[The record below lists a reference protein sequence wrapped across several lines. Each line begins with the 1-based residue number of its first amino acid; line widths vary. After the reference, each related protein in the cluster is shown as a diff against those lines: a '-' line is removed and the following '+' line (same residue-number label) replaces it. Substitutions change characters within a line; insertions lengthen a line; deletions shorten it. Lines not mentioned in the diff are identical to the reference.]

1 MSRIAYVDGVYQPLN
16 LPGILV
22 EDRGY
27 QFADGVY
34 EVCAIRN
41 GRLLDEARHLDR
53 LEYSLDELDMPMP
66 MSRPALQQ
74 VMRETLRRNR
84 IHSGILYM
92 QVSRGVAP
100 REHMYDASLKPILVM
115 TARPI
120 SAERRLQI
128 MKKGISVISVPD
140 QRWARC
146 DIKSISL
153 LPNVLARQLARNAK
167 VQEAWQIDVQG
178 MVTEG
183 AATNA
188 WIVDSKGVLRTRP
201 AGNDILNGIVRQVL
215 LDCVSEL
222 GLKFEEKPFSLDE
235 ALAAQEC
242 FSTASTMSV
251 FPVVKIDGKNIANGK
266 PGSVAK
272 TLSNA
277 YDTVE
282 KKLPKN

>member
-1 MSRIAYVDGVYQPLN
+1 MSRIAYIDGVYQPLN
-16 LPGILV
+16 MPGILV

-34 EVCAIRN
+34 EVCAIR
-41 GRLLDEARHLDR
+41 GGKLLDEARHLDR
-53 LEYSLDELDMPMP
+53 LDYSLAALDMPPP
-66 MSRPALQQ
+66 MSRLALQQ

-84 IHSGILYM
+84 VRDGILYM

-100 REHMYDASLKPILVM
+100 REHMFNPDLKPVLVI

-120 SAERRLQI
+120 AADRRAQI
-128 MKKGISVISVPD
+128 MKKGISVVSVPD

-153 LPNVLARQLARNAK
+153 LPNVLARQSARNAK
-167 VQEAWQIDVQG
+167 VQEAWQIDGQG

-188 WIVDSKGVLRTRP
+188 WIVDAKGVLRTRP
-201 AGNDILNGIVRQVL
+201 ASHEILNGIVRQVL
-215 LDCVSEL
+215 LDCVADL
-222 GLKFEEKPFSLDE
+222 GMKFEEKPFSLKE
-235 ALAAQEC
+235 ALAAREC

-251 FPVVKIDGKNIANGK
+251 FPVIEIDGQKIGAGK
-266 PGSVAK
+266 PGEVAK
-272 TLSNA
+272 MLSDA
-277 YDTVE
+277 YDAV
-282 KKLPKN
+282 KV

>member
-1 MSRIAYVDGVYQPLN
+1 MSRIAYIDGVYQPLN
-16 LPGILV
+16 MPGILV

-34 EVCAIRN
+34 EVCAIR
-41 GRLLDEARHLDR
+41 GGKLLDEARHLDR
-53 LEYSLDELDMPMP
+53 LDYSLAALDMPPP
-66 MSRPALQQ
+66 MSRAALQQ

-84 IHSGILYM
+84 VRDGILYM

-100 REHMYDASLKPILVM
+100 REHMFNPDLKPVLVI

-120 SAERRLQI
+120 AADRRAQI
-128 MKKGISVISVPD
+128 MKKGISVVSVPD

-153 LPNVLARQLARNAK
+153 LPNVLARQSARNAK
-167 VQEAWQIDVQG
+167 VQEAWQIDGQG

-188 WIVDSKGVLRTRP
+188 WIVDAKGVLRTRP
-201 AGNDILNGIVRQVL
+201 ASHEILNGIVRQVL
-215 LDCVSEL
+215 LDCVADL
-222 GLKFEEKPFSLDE
+222 GMKFEEKPFSLKE
-235 ALAAQEC
+235 ALAAKEC

-251 FPVVKIDGKNIANGK
+251 FPVIEIDGQKIGAGK
-266 PGSVAK
+266 PGEVAK
-272 TLSNA
+272 MLSDA
-277 YDTVE
+277 YDAVE
-282 KKLPKN
+282 V

>member
-53 LEYSLDELDMPMP
+53 LEYSLDALDMPMP

-167 VQEAWQIDVQG
+167 VQEAWQIDGQG

-188 WIVDSKGVLRTRP
+188 WIVDAKGVLRTRP

>member
-16 LPGILV
+16 LPGIFV

-53 LEYSLDELDMPMP
+53 LEYSLDALDMPMP
-66 MSRPALQQ
+66 MSRAALQQ

-120 SAERRLQI
+120 SAERRMQI

-153 LPNVLARQLARNAK
+153 LPNVLARQSARNAK
-167 VQEAWQIDVQG
+167 VQEAWQIDKEG

-188 WIVDSKGVLRTRP
+188 WIVDAKGVLRTRP

-251 FPVVKIDGKNIANGK
+251 FPVVKIDGKKISDGK

>member
-1 MSRIAYVDGVYQPLN
+1 MSRIAYIDGVYQPLN
-16 LPGILV
+16 MPGILV

-34 EVCAIRN
+34 EVCAIR
-41 GRLLDEARHLDR
+41 GGKLLDEARHLDR
-53 LEYSLDELDMPMP
+53 LDYSLAALDMPPP
-66 MSRPALQQ
+66 MSRAALQQ

-84 IHSGILYM
+84 MRDGILYM

-100 REHMYDASLKPILVM
+100 REHMFNPDLKPVLVI

-120 SAERRLQI
+120 AADRRAQI
-128 MKKGISVISVPD
+128 MKKGISVVSVPD

-153 LPNVLARQLARNAK
+153 LPNVLARQSARNAK
-167 VQEAWQIDVQG
+167 VQEAWQIDGQG

-188 WIVDSKGVLRTRP
+188 WIVDAKGVLRTRP
-201 AGNDILNGIVRQVL
+201 ASHEILNGIVRQVL
-215 LDCVSEL
+215 LDCVADL
-222 GLKFEEKPFSLDE
+222 GMKFEEKPFSLKE
-235 ALAAQEC
+235 ALAAKEC

-251 FPVVKIDGKNIANGK
+251 FPVIEIDGQKIGAGK
-266 PGSVAK
+266 PGEVAK
-272 TLSNA
+272 MLSDA
-277 YDTVE
+277 YDAVE
-282 KKLPKN
+282 A

>member
-1 MSRIAYVDGVYQPLN
+1 MSRIAYIDGVYQPLN
-16 LPGILV
+16 MPGILV

-34 EVCAIRN
+34 EVCAIR
-41 GRLLDEARHLDR
+41 GGKLLDEARHLDR
-53 LEYSLDELDMPMP
+53 LDYSLAALDMPTP
-66 MSRPALQQ
+66 MSRAALQQ

-84 IHSGILYM
+84 VRDGILYM

-100 REHMYDASLKPILVM
+100 REHMFNPDLKPVLVI

-120 SAERRLQI
+120 AADRRAQI
-128 MKKGISVISVPD
+128 IKKGISVVSVPD

-153 LPNVLARQLARNAK
+153 LPNVLARQSARNAK
-167 VQEAWQIDVQG
+167 VQEAWQIDGQG

-188 WIVDSKGVLRTRP
+188 WIVDAKGVLRTRP
-201 AGNDILNGIVRQVL
+201 ASHKILNGIVRQVL
-215 LDCVSEL
+215 LDCVVDL
-222 GLKFEEKPFSLDE
+222 GMKFEEKPFSLKE
-235 ALAAQEC
+235 ALAAKEC

-251 FPVVKIDGKNIANGK
+251 FPVIEIDGQKIGAGK
-266 PGSVAK
+266 PGEVAK
-272 TLSNA
+272 MLSDA
-277 YDTVE
+277 YDAVE
-282 KKLPKN
+282 A

>member
-53 LEYSLDELDMPMP
+53 LEYSLDALDMPMP

-120 SAERRLQI
+120 SAERRMQI

-188 WIVDSKGVLRTRP
+188 WIVDAKGVLRTRP

-222 GLKFEEKPFSLDE
+222 GLKFEEEPFSLDE

>member
-1 MSRIAYVDGVYQPLN
+1 MSRIAYIDGVYQPLN
-16 LPGILV
+16 MPGILV

-34 EVCAIRN
+34 EVCAIRS
-41 GRLLDEARHLDR
+41 GKLLDEARHLDR
-53 LEYSLDELDMPMP
+53 LDYSLAALDMPPP
-66 MSRPALQQ
+66 MSRAALQQ

-84 IHSGILYM
+84 VRDGILYM

-100 REHMYDASLKPILVM
+100 REHMFNPDLKPVLVI

-120 SAERRLQI
+120 AAYRRAQI
-128 MKKGISVISVPD
+128 MKKGISVVSVPD

-153 LPNVLARQLARNAK
+153 LPNVLARQAARNAK

-188 WIVDSKGVLRTRP
+188 WIVDAKGFLRTRP
-201 AGNDILNGIVRQVL
+201 ASHEILNGIVRQVL
-215 LDCVSEL
+215 LDCVADL
-222 GLKFEEKPFSLDE
+222 GMKFEEKPFSLKE
-235 ALAAQEC
+235 ALTAKEC

-251 FPVVKIDGKNIANGK
+251 FPVIDIDGQKIGAGK
-266 PGSVAK
+266 PGEVAK
-272 TLSNA
+272 MLSDA
-277 YDTVE
+277 YDAVE
-282 KKLPKN
+282 A

>member
-1 MSRIAYVDGVYQPLN
+1 MSRIAYIDGVYQPMN

-41 GRLLDEARHLDR
+41 GKLLDETRHLDR
-53 LEYSLDELDMPMP
+53 LDYSLQALNIPMP
-66 MSRPALQQ
+66 MSRAALKQ

-84 IHSGILYM
+84 VSDGILYM

-100 REHMYDASLKPILVM
+100 REHMYDADLKPVLVI

-120 SAERRLQI
+120 AAERRAQI
-128 MKKGISVISVPD
+128 MRKGISAISVPD

-153 LPNVLARQLARNAK
+153 LPNVLARQSARNAK
-167 VQEAWQIDVQG
+167 VQEAWQIDGRG

-188 WIVDSKGVLRTRP
+188 WIVDAKGVLRTRP
-201 AGNDILNGIVRQVL
+201 ADHEILNGIVRQVL
-215 LDCVSEL
+215 LDCVAEL
-222 GLKFEEKPFSLDE
+222 GLKFAEKPFSLSE
-235 ALAAQEC
+235 ALAAKEC

-251 FPVVKIDGKNIANGK
+251 FPVVKLDGQKIGSGK
-266 PGSVAK
+266 PGPVAK
-272 TLSNA
+272 ALSVA

-282 KKLPKN
+282 QEVF

>member
-1 MSRIAYVDGVYQPLN
+1 MSRIAYIDGVYQPLN
-16 LPGILV
+16 IPGILV

-34 EVCAIRN
+34 EVCAIR
-41 GRLLDEARHLDR
+41 GGMLLDEARHLDR
-53 LEYSLDELDMPMP
+53 LDYSLAALDMPPP
-66 MSRPALQQ
+66 MSRAALQQ

-84 IHSGILYM
+84 VRDGILYM

-100 REHMYDASLKPILVM
+100 REHMFNPDLKPVLVI

-120 SAERRLQI
+120 AADRRAQI
-128 MKKGISVISVPD
+128 MKKGISVVSVPD

-153 LPNVLARQLARNAK
+153 LPNVLARQSARNAK

-188 WIVDSKGVLRTRP
+188 WIVDAKGVLRTRP
-201 AGNDILNGIVRQVL
+201 ASHEILNGIVRQVL
-215 LDCVSEL
+215 LDCVADL
-222 GLKFEEKPFSLDE
+222 GMKFEEMPFSLKE
-235 ALAAQEC
+235 ALAAKEC

-251 FPVVKIDGKNIANGK
+251 FPVIEIDGQKIGAGK
-266 PGSVAK
+266 PGEVAK
-272 TLSNA
+272 MLSDA
-277 YDTVE
+277 YDAVE
-282 KKLPKN
+282 A

>member
-34 EVCAIRN
+34 EVCAIRD

-53 LEYSLDELDMPMP
+53 LEYSLDALDMPMP

-188 WIVDSKGVLRTRP
+188 WIVDAKGVLRTRP

>member
-1 MSRIAYVDGVYQPLN
+1 MSRIAYIDGVYQPLN
-16 LPGILV
+16 MPGILV

-34 EVCAIRN
+34 EVCAIR
-41 GRLLDEARHLDR
+41 GGKLLDEARHLDR
-53 LEYSLDELDMPMP
+53 LDYSLAALDMPTP
-66 MSRPALQQ
+66 MSRAALQQ

-84 IHSGILYM
+84 VRDGILYM

-100 REHMYDASLKPILVM
+100 REHMFNPDLKPVLVI

-120 SAERRLQI
+120 AADRRAQI
-128 MKKGISVISVPD
+128 IKKGISVVSVPD

-153 LPNVLARQLARNAK
+153 LPNVLARQSARNAK
-167 VQEAWQIDVQG
+167 VQEAWQIDMQG

-188 WIVDSKGVLRTRP
+188 WIVDAKGVLRTRP
-201 AGNDILNGIVRQVL
+201 ASHKILNGIVRQVL
-215 LDCVSEL
+215 LDCVVDL
-222 GLKFEEKPFSLDE
+222 GMKFEEKPFSLKE
-235 ALAAQEC
+235 ALAAKEC

-251 FPVVKIDGKNIANGK
+251 FPVIEIDGQKIGAGK
-266 PGSVAK
+266 PGEVAK
-272 TLSNA
+272 MLSDA
-277 YDTVE
+277 YDAVE
-282 KKLPKN
+282 A

>member
-1 MSRIAYVDGVYQPLN
+1 MSRIAYIDGVYQPLN
-16 LPGILV
+16 MPGILV

-34 EVCAIRN
+34 EVCAIR
-41 GRLLDEARHLDR
+41 GGKLLDEARHLDR
-53 LEYSLDELDMPMP
+53 LDYSLAALDMPPP
-66 MSRPALQQ
+66 MSRAALQQ

-84 IHSGILYM
+84 VRDGILYM

-100 REHMYDASLKPILVM
+100 REHMFNPDLKPVLVI

-120 SAERRLQI
+120 AADRRAQI
-128 MKKGISVISVPD
+128 MKKGISVVSVPD

-153 LPNVLARQLARNAK
+153 LPNVLARQSARNAK
-167 VQEAWQIDVQG
+167 VQEAWQIDGQG

-188 WIVDSKGVLRTRP
+188 WIVDAKGVLRTRP
-201 AGNDILNGIVRQVL
+201 AGHEILNGIVRQVL
-215 LDCVSEL
+215 LDCVADL
-222 GLKFEEKPFSLDE
+222 GMKFEEKPFSLKE
-235 ALAAQEC
+235 ALAAKEC

-251 FPVVKIDGKNIANGK
+251 FPVIEIDGQKIGAGK
-266 PGSVAK
+266 PGEVAK
-272 TLSNA
+272 MLSDA
-277 YDTVE
+277 YDAVE
-282 KKLPKN
+282 A

>member
-1 MSRIAYVDGVYQPLN
+1 MSRIAYIDGVYQPLN
-16 LPGILV
+16 MPGILV

-34 EVCAIRN
+34 EVCAIR
-41 GRLLDEARHLDR
+41 GGKLLDEARHLAR
-53 LEYSLDELDMPMP
+53 LEYSLQALNMPPP
-66 MSRPALQQ
+66 MSRAALQQ

-84 IHSGILYM
+84 VRDGILYM

-100 REHMYDASLKPILVM
+100 REHMFDPNLKPVLVV

-120 SAERRLQI
+120 AADRRAQI

-153 LPNVLARQLARNAK
+153 LPNVLARQSARQAK
-167 VQEAWQIDVQG
+167 VQEAWQIDGQG

-188 WIVDSKGVLRTRP
+188 WIVDAKGVLRTRP
-201 AGNDILNGIVRQVL
+201 ANHEILNGIVRQVL
-215 LDCVSEL
+215 LDCVADL
-222 GLKFEEKPFSLDE
+222 GLKFEETPFSLKE
-235 ALAAQEC
+235 ALAAKEC

-251 FPVVKIDGKNIANGK
+251 FPVVEIDGQKIGTGK
-266 PGSVAK
+266 PGELAQK
-272 TLSNA
+272 LSDA

-282 KKLPKN
+282 A

>member
-53 LEYSLDELDMPMP
+53 LEYSLDALDMPMP

-188 WIVDSKGVLRTRP
+188 WIVDAKGVLRTRP

-222 GLKFEEKPFSLDE
+222 GLKFEERPFSLNE

>member
-1 MSRIAYVDGVYQPLN
+1 MSRIAYIDGVYQPLN
-16 LPGILV
+16 MPGILV

-34 EVCAIRN
+34 EVCAIRS
-41 GRLLDEARHLDR
+41 GKLLDEARHLAR
-53 LEYSLDELDMPMP
+53 LEYSLQALNMPPP
-66 MSRPALQQ
+66 MSRAALQQ

-84 IHSGILYM
+84 VRDGILYM

-100 REHMYDASLKPILVM
+100 REHMFDPDLKPVLVV

-120 SAERRLQI
+120 AADRRAQI

-153 LPNVLARQLARNAK
+153 LPNVLARQSARQAK
-167 VQEAWQIDVQG
+167 VQEAWQIDGQG

-188 WIVDSKGVLRTRP
+188 WIVDAKGVLRTRP
-201 AGNDILNGIVRQVL
+201 ATHEILNGIVRQVL
-215 LDCVSEL
+215 LDCVADL
-222 GLKFEEKPFSLDE
+222 GLKFEETPFSLKE
-235 ALAAQEC
+235 ALAAKEC

-251 FPVVKIDGKNIANGK
+251 FPVVEIDGQKIGTGK
-266 PGSVAK
+266 PGELAQK
-272 TLSNA
+272 LSDA

-282 KKLPKN
+282 A

>member
-1 MSRIAYVDGVYQPLN
+1 MSRIAYIDGVYQPLN
-16 LPGILV
+16 MPGILV

-34 EVCAIRN
+34 EVCAIRS
-41 GRLLDEARHLDR
+41 GKLLDEARHLDR
-53 LEYSLDELDMPMP
+53 LDYSLAALDMPPP
-66 MSRPALQQ
+66 MSRAALQQ

-84 IHSGILYM
+84 VRDGILYM

-100 REHMYDASLKPILVM
+100 REHMFNPDLKPVLVI

-120 SAERRLQI
+120 AADRRAQI
-128 MKKGISVISVPD
+128 MKKGISVVSVPD

-153 LPNVLARQLARNAK
+153 LPNVLARQAARNAK

-188 WIVDSKGVLRTRP
+188 WIVDAKGVLRTRP
-201 AGNDILNGIVRQVL
+201 ASHEILNGIVRQVL
-215 LDCVSEL
+215 LDCVADL
-222 GLKFEEKPFSLDE
+222 GMKFEEKPFSLKE
-235 ALAAQEC
+235 ALTAKEC

-251 FPVVKIDGKNIANGK
+251 FPVIDIDGQKIGAGK
-266 PGSVAK
+266 PGEVANM
-272 TLSNA
+272 LSDA
-277 YDTVE
+277 YDAVE
-282 KKLPKN
+282 A

>member
-1 MSRIAYVDGVYQPLN
+1 MSRIAYIDGVYQPLN
-16 LPGILV
+16 MPGILV

-34 EVCAIRN
+34 EVCAIR
-41 GRLLDEARHLDR
+41 GGMLLDEARHLDR
-53 LEYSLDELDMPMP
+53 LDYSLAALDMPPP
-66 MSRPALQQ
+66 MSRAALQQ

-84 IHSGILYM
+84 VRDGILYM

-100 REHMYDASLKPILVM
+100 REHMFNPDLKPVLVI

-120 SAERRLQI
+120 AADRRAQI
-128 MKKGISVISVPD
+128 MKKGISVVSVPD

-153 LPNVLARQLARNAK
+153 LPNVLARQSARNAK

-188 WIVDSKGVLRTRP
+188 WIVDAKGVLRTRP
-201 AGNDILNGIVRQVL
+201 ASHEILNGIVRQVL
-215 LDCVSEL
+215 LDCVADL
-222 GLKFEEKPFSLDE
+222 GMKFEEMPFSLKE
-235 ALAAQEC
+235 ALAAKEC

-251 FPVVKIDGKNIANGK
+251 FPVIEIDGQKIGAGK
-266 PGSVAK
+266 PGEVAK
-272 TLSNA
+272 MLSDA
-277 YDTVE
+277 YDAVE
-282 KKLPKN
+282 A

>member
-1 MSRIAYVDGVYQPLN
+1 MSRIAYIDGVYQPLN
-16 LPGILV
+16 MPGILV

-34 EVCAIRN
+34 EVCAIR
-41 GRLLDEARHLDR
+41 GGKLLDEARHLAR
-53 LEYSLDELDMPMP
+53 LDYSLAALDMPPP
-66 MSRPALQQ
+66 MSRAALQQ

-84 IHSGILYM
+84 VRDGILYM

-100 REHMYDASLKPILVM
+100 REHMFNPDLKPVLVI

-120 SAERRLQI
+120 AADRRAQI
-128 MKKGISVISVPD
+128 MKKGISVVSVPD

-153 LPNVLARQLARNAK
+153 LPNVLARQSARNAK
-167 VQEAWQIDVQG
+167 VQEAWQIDGQG

-188 WIVDSKGVLRTRP
+188 WIVDAKGVLRTRP
-201 AGNDILNGIVRQVL
+201 ASHEILNGIVRQVL
-215 LDCVSEL
+215 LDCVADL
-222 GLKFEEKPFSLDE
+222 GMKFEEKPFSLKE
-235 ALAAQEC
+235 ALAAKEC

-251 FPVVKIDGKNIANGK
+251 FPVIEIDGQKIGAGK
-266 PGSVAK
+266 PGEVAK
-272 TLSNA
+272 MLSDA
-277 YDTVE
+277 YDAVE
-282 KKLPKN
+282 A

>member
-1 MSRIAYVDGVYQPLN
+1 MSRIAYIDGVYQPLN
-16 LPGILV
+16 MPGILV

-34 EVCAIRN
+34 EVCAIR
-41 GRLLDEARHLDR
+41 GGKLLDEARHLDR
-53 LEYSLDELDMPMP
+53 LDYSLAALDMPPP
-66 MSRPALQQ
+66 MSRLALQQ

-84 IHSGILYM
+84 VRDGILYM

-100 REHMYDASLKPILVM
+100 REHMFNPDLKPVLVI

-120 SAERRLQI
+120 AADRRAQI
-128 MKKGISVISVPD
+128 MKKGISVVSVPD

-153 LPNVLARQLARNAK
+153 LPNVLARQSARNAK
-167 VQEAWQIDVQG
+167 VQEAWQIDMQG

-188 WIVDSKGVLRTRP
+188 WIVDAKGVLRTRP
-201 AGNDILNGIVRQVL
+201 ASHKILNGIVRQVL
-215 LDCVSEL
+215 LDCVVDL
-222 GLKFEEKPFSLDE
+222 GMKFEEKPFSLKE
-235 ALAAQEC
+235 ALAAKEC

-251 FPVVKIDGKNIANGK
+251 FPVIEIDGQKIGAGK
-266 PGSVAK
+266 PGEVAK
-272 TLSNA
+272 MLSDA
-277 YDTVE
+277 YDAVE
-282 KKLPKN
+282 A

>member
-1 MSRIAYVDGVYQPLN
+1 MSRIAYIDGVYQPLN
-16 LPGILV
+16 MPGILV

-34 EVCAIRN
+34 EVCAIR
-41 GRLLDEARHLDR
+41 GGKLLDEARHLDR
-53 LEYSLDELDMPMP
+53 LDYSLAALDMPTP
-66 MSRPALQQ
+66 MSRAALQQ

-84 IHSGILYM
+84 VRDGILYM

-100 REHMYDASLKPILVM
+100 REHMFNPDLKPVLVI

-120 SAERRLQI
+120 AADRRAQI
-128 MKKGISVISVPD
+128 MKKGISVVSVPD

-153 LPNVLARQLARNAK
+153 LPNVLARQSARNAK
-167 VQEAWQIDVQG
+167 VQEAWQIDRQG

-188 WIVDSKGVLRTRP
+188 WIVDAKGVLRTRP
-201 AGNDILNGIVRQVL
+201 ASHKILNGIVRQVL
-215 LDCVSEL
+215 LDCVVDL
-222 GLKFEEKPFSLDE
+222 GMKFEEKPFSLKE
-235 ALAAQEC
+235 ALAAKEC

-251 FPVVKIDGKNIANGK
+251 FPVIEIDGQKIGAGK
-266 PGSVAK
+266 PGEVAK
-272 TLSNA
+272 MLSDA
-277 YDTVE
+277 YDAVE
-282 KKLPKN
+282 A

>member
-1 MSRIAYVDGVYQPLN
+1 MSRIAYIDGVYQPLN
-16 LPGILV
+16 MPGILV

-34 EVCAIRN
+34 EVCAIRS
-41 GRLLDEARHLDR
+41 GKLLDEARHLDR
-53 LEYSLDELDMPMP
+53 LDYSLAALDMPPP
-66 MSRPALQQ
+66 MSRAALQQ

-84 IHSGILYM
+84 VRDGILYM

-100 REHMYDASLKPILVM
+100 REHMFNPDFKPVLVI

-120 SAERRLQI
+120 AADRRAQI
-128 MKKGISVISVPD
+128 MKKGISVVSVPD

-153 LPNVLARQLARNAK
+153 LPNVLARQSARNAK
-167 VQEAWQIDVQG
+167 VQEAWQIDGQG

-188 WIVDSKGVLRTRP
+188 WIVDAKGVLRTRP
-201 AGNDILNGIVRQVL
+201 ASHEILNGIVRQVL
-215 LDCVSEL
+215 LDCVADL
-222 GLKFEEKPFSLDE
+222 GMKFEEKPFSLKE
-235 ALAAQEC
+235 ALTAKEC

-251 FPVVKIDGKNIANGK
+251 FPVIDIDGQKIGAGK
-266 PGSVAK
+266 PGEVAK
-272 TLSNA
+272 MLSDA
-277 YDTVE
+277 YDAVE
-282 KKLPKN
+282 A

>member
-16 LPGILV
+16 LPGIFV

-53 LEYSLDELDMPMP
+53 LEYSLDALDMPMP
-66 MSRPALQQ
+66 MSRAALQQ

-120 SAERRLQI
+120 SAERRMQI
-128 MKKGISVISVPD
+128 MKKGISVISVSD

-153 LPNVLARQLARNAK
+153 LPNVLARQSARNAK
-167 VQEAWQIDVQG
+167 VQEAWQIDGQG

-215 LDCVSEL
+215 LHCVSEL

-235 ALAAQEC
+235 ALTAQEC

-251 FPVVKIDGKNIANGK
+251 FPVVKIDGKTIANGK
-266 PGSVAK
+266 PGRVAK
-272 TLSNA
+272 TLSDA